1 RPARPQTGD
10 ELLLVGSPFGLGG
23 TVTTGVVSR
32 VGPRWVQTDA
42 AANPGNSG
50 GPAIDRNGRVVGV
63 MLAIVRGGQNIGF
76 AVRIERGSAAQWP
89 VPASARAAIRFAA
102 RTHAVGSQACSRP
115 YAKPAAKASPAPISS
130 RTSTCLG
137 GGMRSPRT
145 IAPSAP
151 MRMTESQGIARAS

>member
-1 RPARPQTGD
+1 TDPKTGLAPGRVEGHPQNAPPLWRRPRTARPQTGD

-50 GPAIDRNGRVVGV
+50 GPAIDRNGHVVGV

-76 AVRIERGSAAQWP
+76 AVRIERAC
-89 VPASARAAIRFAA
+89 ARLR
-102 RTHAVGSQACSRP
+102 RC
-115 YAKPAAKASPAPISS
+115 
-130 RTSTCLG
+130 
-137 GGMRSPRT
+137 
-145 IAPSAP
+145 
-151 MRMTESQGIARAS
+151 